1 MFIFA
6 ASIVK
11 EPIMKSISFD
21 PLKNSVQEII
31 DLIAQHQNKEAN
43 VKLADVSELIDEL
56 IDNAESDED
65 LIEISRYQVMLNHLH
80 QKINAAEQ

>member
-1 MFIFA
+1 
-6 ASIVK
+6 
-11 EPIMKSISFD
+11 MKSISFD
-21 PLKNSVQEII
+21 PLKYNVQEII
-31 DLIAQHQNKEAN
+31 DLIAQHQNEEAN

-80 QKINAAEQ
+80 QKINAAE

>member
-1 MFIFA
+1 
-6 ASIVK
+6 
-11 EPIMKSISFD
+11 MKSISFD